1 MTSCVFARD
10 VRRKK
15 RARQRLLRRQT
26 ELRERRAML
35 RRVARRL
42 AEDAAQ
48 YAKLAEATDDG
59 SDGRFEASGGPVGG
73 SGDGDG
79 AVGGGARMYAGN
91 RAGIGVRAHGR
102 RERSGLGSGA
112 AAQDDVGMVEI
123 ARSPRYSPRYSP
135 GPNGVAARGWRGP
148 GSYREYLG
156 SNPDGDGN
164 DPGFGA
170 GFGSVQGRA
179 RVASSS
185 FPASGARTPARIASA
200 RAAAAAAAAAAV
212 AAAAAKLAALTGQQL
227 QDAEAQISSD
237 YSDEEEDAAGDGS
250 KGGGVQLDRR
260 PRSPSTSPTAAS
272 DVNVAVDAAGVDVG
286 PVDVAVDVDAGS
298 ADVAVDVAASDLAA
312 DDFDTITVG
321 GPRGSSYRVSDA
333 GGLDGAPDLGDAEL
347 EALYTRSY
355 ERALMR
361 AEAER
366 AARAAAERAARAEAA
381 AEAESHRGAADDGS
395 RVTFRLPNAATRATR
410 FAPPGGETR
419 VKPPRPSR

>member
-1 MTSCVFARD
+1 MGAGLGVLVLFFAASRVTRCVFARD

-200 RAAAAAAAAAAV
+200 RAAAATAAAAAV

-227 QDAEAQISSD
+227 RRGGQQISSD
-237 YSDEEEDAAGDGS
+237 YSDEEEDAAGGFVE
-250 KGGGVQLDRR
+250 GGGR
-260 PRSPSTSPTAAS
+260 PAGSAS
-272 DVNVAVDAAGVDVG
+272 AI
-286 PVDVAVDVDAGS
+286 AVDVPDRG
-298 ADVAVDVAASDLAA
+298 
-312 DDFDTITVG
+312 VG
-321 GPRGSSYRVSDA
+321 RERRRGRHWRGRWACRRGGRRGRWIYRRGGRCRGVGPRGGRLRHDHRRRTSRFVVPGLRRGRV
-333 GGLDGAPDLGDAEL
+333 GRRAPTWG
-347 EALYTRSY
+347 TRSS
-355 ERALMR
+355 RR
-361 AEAER
+361 CTR
-366 AARAAAERAARAEAA
+366 GRTSAR
-381 AEAESHRGAADDGS
+381 
-395 RVTFRLPNAATRATR
+395 
-410 FAPPGGETR
+410 
-419 VKPPRPSR
+419 